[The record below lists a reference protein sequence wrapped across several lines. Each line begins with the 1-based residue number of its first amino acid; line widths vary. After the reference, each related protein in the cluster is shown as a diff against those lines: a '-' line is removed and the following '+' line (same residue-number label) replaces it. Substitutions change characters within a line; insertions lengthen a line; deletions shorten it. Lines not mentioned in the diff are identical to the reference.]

1 MQRYTHKKDEMNV
14 LLIDEVKI
22 ENGFISGE
30 AIDLL
35 AKFESFYDDIEKAQ
49 NDISLQL
56 DELRSEGKEKTVQF
70 RELFT
75 KKLVNN
81 NVMAFLRFHN
91 ITDKKI

>member
-1 MQRYTHKKDEMNV
+1 MKRYTHKKDEMNV

-91 ITDKKI
+91 ITDRKI

>member
-1 MQRYTHKKDEMNV
+1 MKRYTQKINEINV
-14 LLIDEVKI
+14 LQIDEVKI

-30 AIDLL
+30 AIDRL
-35 AKFESFYDDIEKAQ
+35 AKFESFYVDIEKAQ
-49 NDISLQL
+49 NDISHQL

-81 NVMAFLRFHN
+81 NVMAFLRFHGLSD
-91 ITDKKI
+91 IKI

>member
-1 MQRYTHKKDEMNV
+1 MKRYTHKKDDINV
-14 LLIDEVKI
+14 IMIDEVKL

-30 AIDLL
+30 AIDRL

-49 NDISLQL
+49 NDISIQL
-56 DELRSEGKEKTVQF
+56 DELRKEGKEKTVQF

-81 NVMAFLRFHN
+81 NVLAFLRFHGL
-91 ITDKKI
+91 TDKKI